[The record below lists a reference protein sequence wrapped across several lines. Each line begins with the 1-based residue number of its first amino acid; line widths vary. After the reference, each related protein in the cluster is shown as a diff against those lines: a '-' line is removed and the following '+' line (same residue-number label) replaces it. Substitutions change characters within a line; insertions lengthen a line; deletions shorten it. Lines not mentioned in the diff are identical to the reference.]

1 MAFIDR
7 IYRGNGH
14 SERAVNLAGSV
25 GTNGKNLFY
34 DVMLIQTLFHYIA
47 ETSNIYNIITGEQ
60 ILGLGEDSQGFTYR
74 LPKITGVMDTD
85 TVSTISQ
92 FQISNASSLLT
103 GNRFDG
109 LIEPAKY
116 RGRTLRR
123 SSIGSRLMA
132 ITYFMSLL
140 GNAKTHGG
148 TVVILMSFAR
158 RTSISPMRSRSTIG
172 DKCTDSTRLHRQNH
186 LESKQEKDRGQ
197 ACDSAILVPYIRS
210 RSWMA

>member
-1 MAFIDR
+1 MEDQRYLLCLCRPLRLRKAIKSLQLRATVCVSEITKGNIKMAFIDR

-25 GTNGKNLFY
+25 GINGKNLFY

-47 ETSNIYNIITGEQ
+47 ETPNIYNIITGEQ

-132 ITYFMSLL
+132 ITLL
-140 GNAKTHGG
+140 H
-148 TVVILMSFAR
+148 VFAR
-158 RTSISPMRSRSTIG
+158 ECENARRDGSYIDVIRSKNVHISDAFAI
-172 DKCTDSTRLHRQNH
+172 D
-186 LESKQEKDRGQ
+186 DRG
-197 ACDSAILVPYIRS
+197 
-210 RSWMA
+210 